1 MTTQSSITTAELAR
15 REDQVLSK
23 LVEREVVCCMS
34 QLIAHFAE
42 HPDDIPDDYDDLMGV
57 LTQDDWDTPLE
68 WYILNEMQEDELAE
82 LCEERGVENSREALL
97 EAIRENDDQE
107 DFCMEMGIDCATTEA
122 LEHWAVT
129 KFFGR
134 KLKMM
139 GEMVID
145 DFFGHT
151 IWGRACSGQAISMDY
166 VIRAIANEMEIL
178 PGQKNDWSV

>member
-1 MTTQSSITTAELAR
+1 MTTQSSIASAELAR
-15 REDQVLSK
+15 REEQVLSK
-23 LVEREVVCCMS
+23 LVEREVICCMS
-34 QLIAHFAE
+34 SLISHFAE

-57 LTQDDWDTPLE
+57 LTQDDWDTPME
-68 WYILNEMQEDELAE
+68 WYINNEIEPDELAAQCDE
-82 LCEERGVENSREALL
+82 AGVELSRQGLID
-97 EAIRENDDQE
+97 AIREADAQQ
-107 DFCMEMGIDCATTEA
+107 DFCEEMGIDPEVNEA

-139 GEMVID
+139 GEMVMD

-151 IWGRACSGQAISMDY
+151 IWGRTTSGQAISMDY
-166 VIRAIANEMEIL
+166 VIRAIASEMEIL